1 MNTICNEHMLIDEGL
16 VTILCK
22 VEEVLNGQPLMRTSE
37 DVNDLEAL
45 TTPSHILIMKSTGHK
60 P

>member
-1 MNTICNEHMLIDEGL
+1 MLIDEGL